1 MKTNKFCSYDYTTL
15 NKVHRVFFN
24 WILLVYIESK
34 NAEIGSKVS
43 LTADAEKSQG
53 RYIVTSWFT
62 RDLNGKQRQKAVKR
76 KRIMVIVKV
85 ITPTLFMIVI
95 LCS

>member
-1 MKTNKFCSYDYTTL
+1 MDKI
-15 NKVHRVFFN
+15 HRMFFN
-24 WILLVYIESK
+24 SILSTENEK
-34 NAEIGSKVS
+34 CGNESKVS
-43 LTADAEKSQG
+43 LIVDTEKSQG
-53 RYIVTSWFT
+53 RYIATSRIT
-62 RDLNGKQRQKAVKR
+62 RDLNGKQRQKAAKR